1 MERKR
6 SLVPGPILGLALLTG
21 TPPTLRLRLTGRG
34 REGERPSPSFPV
46 GSQPCVPFI
55 QTLLLWPPEPQ
66 QLYLTLTTGWLAKG
80 WPRTKTQLAQN
91 YMTSNASVSA
101 SQSLRQ
107 KGSLSGVL
115 LLIAWTWAEP
125 GPHNGQQERPPHPT
139 PSSSW
144 SSVHCASSHK
154 APRISSCSHVLK
166 EKGTTHTDWTSPT
179 KI

>member
-6 SLVPGPILGLALLTG
+6 SLVPAPGPILGLALLTG
-21 TPPTLRLRLTGRG
+21 TLSTLRLRLTGRR
-34 REGERPSPSFPV
+34 RERERPSPSFPV

-66 QLYLTLTTGWLAKG
+66 QLYLTLTSGWLAKG
-80 WPRTKTQLAQN
+80 RPHTKTQLPPN
-91 YMTSNASVSA
+91 YITTSNASVSA

-125 GPHNGQQERPPHPT
+125 GPHNDQQACPPHPT
-139 PSSSW
+139 SSS
-144 SSVHCASSHK
+144 S
-154 APRISSCSHVLK
+154 
-166 EKGTTHTDWTSPT
+166 
-179 KI
+179 